1 MMAHETDEKIRQ
13 LQMMEQGLQQ
23 ILLQKQA
30 LQSQLMELDSA
41 LKGLKGSAEAY
52 RIIGNVMVLSAKD
65 GLEKDLLSKKE
76 TAELRIETLSRQE
89 SSTREKASKLQKEI
103 VGEMKNDG

>member
-13 LQMMEQGLQQ
+13 LQIMEQGLQQ

-30 LQSQLMELDSA
+30 LQSQVMELDSA
-41 LKGLKGSAEAY
+41 LKGLQNSNEAY
-52 RIIGNVMVLSAKD
+52 RIIGNVMLLSGKD
-65 GLEKDLLSKKE
+65 DLEKDLLSKKE
-76 TAELRIETLSRQE
+76 TAELRIEALSRQE
-89 SSTREKASKLQKEI
+89 SSARERASKLQKEI